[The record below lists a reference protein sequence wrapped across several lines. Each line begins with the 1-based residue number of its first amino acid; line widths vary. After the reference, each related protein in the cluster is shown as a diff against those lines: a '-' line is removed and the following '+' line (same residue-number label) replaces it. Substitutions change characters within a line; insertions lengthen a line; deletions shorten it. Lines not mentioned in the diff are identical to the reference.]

1 MFHVMAGQKI
11 RQQTAND
18 RRQEPP
24 EEGPNNY
31 DQITFYAFH
40 SFLVEIQTKLETYV
54 PFMSNTNL
62 EIYKAARLKKSCL
75 FHGTSSVYSSVP
87 LSFSL
92 SLAISS
98 SHCVHLQTNTPAENL
113 T

>member
-1 MFHVMAGQKI
+1 MAGQKT

-31 DQITFYAFH
+31 DHITFYAFH

-62 EIYKAARLKKSCL
+62 EIYKAARLKILLISWDKFRL
-75 FHGTSSVYSSVP
+75 QFRSSFFLTQSSY
-87 LSFSL
+87 
-92 SLAISS
+92 
-98 SHCVHLQTNTPAENL
+98 
-113 T
+113 